1 MWVKSAAFIEL
12 NSRCAAQGATVEWLR
27 IRVNQ
32 LERENAIL
40 KNQKFHLPVDVA
52 QIERAE
58 APVATPSTASRE
70 PEPPSMED
78 LVHGNVSR
86 GDMGDDEARRLGVG
100 WDADTGKVV
109 YGR

>member
-52 QIERAE
+52 QIERA
-58 APVATPSTASRE
+58 VAVPSTAPRE

-78 LVHGNVSR
+78 LVHGNVSME
-86 GDMGDDEARRLGVG
+86 DMGDDEAKRLGVG